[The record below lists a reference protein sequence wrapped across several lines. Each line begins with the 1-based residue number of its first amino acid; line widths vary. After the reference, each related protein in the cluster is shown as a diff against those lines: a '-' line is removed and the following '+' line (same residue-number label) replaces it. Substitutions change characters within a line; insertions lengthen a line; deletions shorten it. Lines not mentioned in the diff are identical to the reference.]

1 MSTPAPAPK
10 PGPVIIPTVS
20 RRETIIAFAS
30 GFGVL
35 ALLAYGVLQMG
46 DGQQKASNNTLT
58 GKVVGRSF
66 TPLKEEI
73 IVVGRG
79 GPKSRQSAGEY
90 ILKVRVPGESRVF
103 EVPVDANTY
112 EAVLDGAS
120 FSFMRP
126 RSEQKEVGGK

>member
-10 PGPVIIPTVS
+10 PGPVIVPAVS

-30 GFGVL
+30 GLGVL
-35 ALLAYGVLQMG
+35 GLLVYGVLQMG
-46 DGQQKASNNTLT
+46 DGQQKASSNTLT

-66 TPLKEEI
+66 TPLKEEVI
-73 IVVGRG
+73 AFGRNG
-79 GPKSRQSAGEY
+79 LKSHQSAGEY
-90 ILKVRVPGESRVF
+90 ILKVRVPSENRVF
-103 EVPVDANTY
+103 EVPVDGNTY

-126 RSEQKEVGGK
+126 HSEQKKVAK